1 MADLFQE
8 VFNPTNTE
16 VAMLP
21 LRSTGYNPELL
32 PILSEIAI
40 KMSMEFSLFFILL
53 CGRAGYHGRMQQIMQ
68 MEKDRHAEFLR
79 QFNIEQGCLGGATL
93 VVMKLETYMILLV
106 IAVGTTC
113 MFSNSFICL
122 YTCISEVLTVHLCRW
137 FKGNYCSD
145 FVKVVGRK
153 ANSLLLLVP
162 GKEQCMSSILQ
173 KLLSSLF
180 NLVLRQKC
188 F

>member
-1 MADLFQE
+1 VNKDVKQQTMADLFQE

-21 LRSTGYNPELL
+21 LRSTG
-32 PILSEIAI
+32 
-40 KMSMEFSLFFILL
+40 
-53 CGRAGYHGRMQQIMQ
+53 AGYHGRMQQIMQ

-122 YTCISEVLTVHLCRW
+122 YTCISEVLTVHLCR
-137 FKGNYCSD
+137 
-145 FVKVVGRK
+145 
-153 ANSLLLLVP
+153 
-162 GKEQCMSSILQ
+162 
-173 KLLSSLF
+173 
-180 NLVLRQKC
+180 
-188 F
+188 

>member
-1 MADLFQE
+1 MNKDVKQQTMADLFQE

-79 QFNIEQGCLGGATL
+79 QFNMEQGCLGGATL

-122 YTCISEVLTVHLCRW
+122 YTCISEVLTVHLCR
-137 FKGNYCSD
+137 
-145 FVKVVGRK
+145 
-153 ANSLLLLVP
+153 
-162 GKEQCMSSILQ
+162 
-173 KLLSSLF
+173 
-180 NLVLRQKC
+180 
-188 F
+188 